1 MNKQIQDIENK
12 IFYEI
17 DRLNDENVY
26 LKQQIEELNG
36 IINGNNKSDVD
47 ESISSGRC
55 VKINNNEQ
63 QFMDQIVEDLNSTKN
78 DLINTRDNCNSILN
92 LDNKKMENVKSKFD
106 KIKNYVEMNEAQNNS
121 TNLSINEENDII
133 ENKEHLEILRYSWI
147 YLDLLKSKSIKFCI
161 LCFRKV
167 YQEATHRL
175 LIFRNL
181 IKEREKLTLN
191 YRANNNNVPEL
202 AKHHARIQYLDNNGE
217 CEKISETTESTENSL
232 NTIIENNNYDSCK
245 MKKQIKNSNKKYT
258 HLPYVLHI

>member
-17 DRLNDENVY
+17 DRLNDENFY

-36 IINGNNKSDVD
+36 IINGNNKIDDD
-47 ESISSGRC
+47 ESKSSSRR

-63 QFMDQIVEDLNSTKN
+63 QFMVQIVEDLNSTKN
-78 DLINTRDNCNSILN
+78 DLLSTRDNCNSILN

-106 KIKNYVEMNEAQNNS
+106 KIKNYVEMNEAQNNNN
-121 TNLSINEENDII
+121 NLSINEENDII

-147 YLDLLKSKSIKFCI
+147 YLISNQNLLKFSI

-191 YRANNNNVPEL
+191 YRNNNKNVPEL

-232 NTIIENNNYDSCK
+232 NTIIENNNYEGCK
-245 MKKQIKNSNKKYT
+245 MKKQIKNSNIKYI
-258 HLPYVLHI
+258 HLPRVLHI